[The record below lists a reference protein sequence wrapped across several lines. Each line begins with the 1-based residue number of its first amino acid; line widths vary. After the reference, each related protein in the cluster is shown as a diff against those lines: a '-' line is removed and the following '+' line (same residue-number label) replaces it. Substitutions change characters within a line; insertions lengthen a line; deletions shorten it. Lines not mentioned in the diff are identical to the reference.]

1 MLERPTVPV
10 GVGAIVDVGV
20 GAIVP
25 VGSGVGVGVGLIKT
39 ETVIGEPETKLPEAG
54 VTTVPSK
61 RKNSNIG
68 FG

>member
-1 MLERPTVPV
+1 MWTYNVLERSTVP
-10 GVGAIVDVGV
+10 VGV

-61 RKNSNIG
+61 RKNWNMELT
-68 FG
+68 